1 MFLSS
6 HKHFK
11 KSFYTSRVDLTSKI
25 IQERNE
31 VIEVISVHQ
40 TMRHEHSPG
49 QHPTAPTQAQPVWHK
64 KHRKSA
70 PEEIFGE
77 QMLFLTSLL
86 HELMQKTKKQ
96 TKPGECLAWAAH
108 TDRQTQQQVPQQD
121 RSKNRNSLKL
131 QLLLSHVLG
140 ESSSCKHPSQTS
152 ASSKQ
157 LLNTSRADKAGSCS
171 SLPLL
176 DELGQAAVSREHQIL
191 SQCLQ

>member
-11 KSFYTSRVDLTSKI
+11 KSFYTGRVDLTSKI

-40 TMRHEHSPG
+40 TKRQEHSPG
-49 QHPTAPTQAQPVWHK
+49 QQPTAPTQAEPVWHK

-77 QMLFLTSLL
+77 QTLFLTSLL
-86 HELMQKTKKQ
+86 HELMQKKKKIINQ
-96 TKPGECLAWAAH
+96 TRRVPGMGC

-131 QLLLSHVLG
+131 QVLLSHVLG
-140 ESSSCKHPSQTS
+140 ESSSCKPHPSKLS
-152 ASSKQ
+152 F
-157 LLNTSRADKAGSCS
+157 LKA
-171 SLPLL
+171 
-176 DELGQAAVSREHQIL
+176 EHQQGRQGRIL
-191 SQCLQ
+191 QLSAFPG

>member
-11 KSFYTSRVDLTSKI
+11 KSFYTGRVDLTSKI

-49 QHPTAPTQAQPVWHK
+49 QHPTAPTQAQ
-64 KHRKSA
+64 
-70 PEEIFGE
+70 ETQEICSRGDFFGE

-140 ESSSCKHPSQTS
+140 ESSSCKHPPQTS

-157 LLNTSRADKAGSCS
+157 LLNTSRADKAGFCS